1 MPVHRLRFDW
11 SNFEAFAPV
20 LLGDDAAPSWIID
33 TEFGRSSNFVV
44 NNPNCT
50 GRVEFLELVRGLR
63 VVVFDCHWREEKRYA
78 VRDGDWVRFNFSLAI
93 DIAMQLSLA
102 QSIKVSSP
110 SWRIINNPPDSET
123 IEAIPADTKAT
134 WVTVCCKPEFVQ
146 ELTGADLE
154 NLPDFLQDS
163 LPAQGDQGFYEY
175 YDFTS
180 RLNSITADVLRTKI
194 DGPLRVPFIE
204 ARCIELL
211 CLAIHHLT
219 QPLDEYQPVR
229 LTTSDRGV
237 IEKARDLLVKDYAQA
252 PSVSQLSKSLGVN
265 KNKLFYGFKM
275 LFGLTISEFIQEQ
288 RLNEG
293 KRLLQQS
300 ELPIS
305 EIANQ
310 VGFKHQSNFATA
322 MKKHFGMTPRQFR
335 E

>member
-1 MPVHRLRFDW
+1 MSEHSSTFDW
-11 SNFEAFAPV
+11 SNFETFAPS
-20 LLGDDAAPSWIID
+20 LLGAGAAPTWII
-33 TEFGRSSNFVV
+33 ESAFGKSINFVV
-44 NNPNCT
+44 NDASGT
-50 GRVEFLELVRGLR
+50 GRIEFLELVRGLR
-63 VVVFDCHWREEKRYA
+63 VVVFDCRWREEKVYS

-102 QSIKVSSP
+102 QSVKVSSP

-123 IEAIPADTKAT
+123 IETIPANTNAA
-134 WVTVCCKPEFVQ
+134 WVTVCCKPEFIQ
-146 ELTGADLE
+146 DLSGALLE
-154 NLPDFLQDS
+154 DLPDFLQDS
-163 LPAQGDQGFYEY
+163 LLAQGNQGYYEY

-180 RLNSITADVLRTKI
+180 RLNSITADILRTKI
-194 DGPLRVPFIE
+194 LGPLRVPFIE
-204 ARCIELL
+204 ARSIELL
-211 CLAIHHLT
+211 CLALDHLT
-219 QPLDEYQPVR
+219 CPLDEYQPVH
-229 LTTSDRGV
+229 LTDTDRS
-237 IEKARDLLVKDYAQA
+237 IITQARALLSKNYAAA

-300 ELPIS
+300 NLPVS
-305 EIANQ
+305 EIADQ